1 MKVHMKITFKS
12 DGKTESKELEEGM
25 CSLLLS
31 DGQGSHFSQGVF
43 ENTTFYHGLYCR
55 YPGQDEWTMF
65 KVIERIEIPDV
76 KEIIKTEQS
85 IEYITSTN
93 RILCTLSNQTLHIKA
108 EHEQTFRIILDPR
121 KIYDFSTEN
130 REIALHQDH
139 GITILYNKDN
149 IKAHIDGA
157 TLVQENKEWFPREY
171 AFDKKRSGNKEW
183 FVYNGLDI
191 KGNDIS
197 ISQFIDTQPEH
208 KTLKRKQPIL
218 KTDDITY
225 SLAVTALED
234 LVVEE
239 KGIYA
244 GYYWFFQFWTRDEA
258 IALGGLIKEKQEEVV
273 KNVLLRH
280 TSNVLEDGR
289 LQNRFPHAELGS
301 ADGIG
306 WVVKRL
312 ADAWGFFN
320 EKEQHEIL
328 DKLEDA
334 CALLEEHHTVET
346 FAVNKAKETWMDT
359 EGSTD
364 DVRAG
369 ARIEIQALR
378 LHLYTFLAEK
388 TGKKE
393 YEEREQE
400 LKKNVRDHFFHGTI
414 LADGLLPDEREWI
427 VDKTI
432 RPNIFLAY
440 YIYPEL
446 LEQEEW
452 ESVFDTA
459 LEHLWLEW
467 GGLTTIEKG
476 HKYFKDTYTGEN
488 DDSYHRGDSWFF
500 VNNLAAIALHRC
512 NAEKYEKYISKI
524 GEASS
529 FDLKWQGI
537 LGASSEVSSAKELR
551 AEGTWQ
557 QAWSLGTLIEL
568 FHEHK
573 N

>member
-1 MKVHMKITFKS
+1 
-12 DGKTESKELEEGM
+12 L
-25 CSLLLS
+25 
-31 DGQGSHFSQGVF
+31 Q
-43 ENTTFYHGLYCR
+43 
-55 YPGQDEWTMF
+55 
-65 KVIERIEIPDV
+65 
-76 KEIIKTEQS
+76 
-85 IEYITSTN
+85 
-93 RILCTLSNQTLHIKA
+93 
-108 EHEQTFRIILDPR
+108 
-121 KIYDFSTEN
+121 
-130 REIALHQDH
+130 
-139 GITILYNKDN
+139 
-149 IKAHIDGA
+149 
-157 TLVQENKEWFPREY
+157 
-171 AFDKKRSGNKEW
+171 
-183 FVYNGLDI
+183 
-191 KGNDIS
+191 
-197 ISQFIDTQPEH
+197 
-208 KTLKRKQPIL
+208 RKQ
-218 KTDDITY
+218 
-225 SLAVTALED
+225 A
-234 LVVEE
+234 
-239 KGIYA
+239 
-244 GYYWFFQFWTRDEA
+244 
-258 IALGGLIKEKQEEVV
+258 
-273 KNVLLRH
+273 
-280 TSNVLEDGR
+280 
-289 LQNRFPHAELGS
+289 
-301 ADGIG
+301 
-306 WVVKRL
+306 
-312 ADAWGFFN
+312 
-320 EKEQHEIL
+320 
-328 DKLEDA
+328 
-334 CALLEEHHTVET
+334 
-346 FAVNKAKETWMDT
+346 
-359 EGSTD
+359 
-364 DVRAG
+364 
-369 ARIEIQALR
+369 
-378 LHLYTFLAEK
+378 
-388 TGKKE
+388 KKE